1 MKRNKHPY
9 ALKET
14 LVLSNGSTKVSTSL
28 NLYKKYSDQTV
39 DIYNNNKWNPILEE
53 DLGNSFKGQHLK
65 FRKRYNLELSN

>member
-1 MKRNKHPY
+1 M
-9 ALKET
+9 
-14 LVLSNGSTKVSTSL
+14 

-53 DLGNSFKGQHLK
+53 DLENSFKGQHLK

>member
-1 MKRNKHPY
+1 MKRNKHPH

-14 LVLSNGSTKVSTSL
+14 LVLSNGSTLVSTSL

-53 DLGNSFKGQHLK
+53 DLEN
-65 FRKRYNLELSN
+65 